1 MKMEIYFY
9 TVHKGRVTVFRTQTI
24 SEGTDVHDS
33 CTLKTKQDSLSR
45 ELMLPASFVYFY
57 FLFLTISCKFLN

>member
-9 TVHKGRVTVFRTQTI
+9 TVHKGRVTVFRPRKKAQTI

-33 CTLKTKQDSLSR
+33 CTLKTKQDSLST
-45 ELMLPASFVYFY
+45 ELMLPASFVYIF
-57 FLFLTISCKFLN
+57 FNSFM